1 MAFSVDFIEL
11 FIRTASSAK
20 RFNKLRSGVS
30 VCSATQYT
38 RKRLASRWKR
48 FVESGH
54 HSRHSSIFITGN
66 LILTD
71 LSLSSRIP
79 SGVHRIWHA
88 IERLRGKAW
97 VQPPDDDDEQE
108 LLEVDRVNGNTDTND
123 NADFR

>member
-1 MAFSVDFIEL
+1 ML
-11 FIRTASSAK
+11 F
-20 RFNKLRSGVS
+20 RSF
-30 VCSATQYT
+30 AT
-38 RKRLASRWKR
+38 
-48 FVESGH
+48 
-54 HSRHSSIFITGN
+54 FITGN

-71 LSLSSRIP
+71 LSLSSRIQVR

-108 LLEVDRVNGNTDTND
+108 LLEVDRVNGDTDTND